1 MMTLIRNPKPHSLR
15 RVGIAAILIL
25 LPLPAHAADPCKS
38 GLEPGQRPGPYS
50 FVLATGKERGKSFC
64 YICDTADRPAVIVF
78 ARAQSD
84 ALGKLVAGLD
94 KSVIDHKAAE
104 LRSWVTFLSEP
115 SKELED
121 QIVKWG
127 RTHSVRN
134 VDLGVFEDADGPP
147 SYKIAA
153 DADVTVILYVKRKA
167 VADFAFRAGE
177 LTEERIAE
185 VLKAVPGVVEKK

>member
-1 MMTLIRNPKPHSLR
+1 MMTLVTNPELR
-15 RVGIAAILIL
+15 RMRWLGVVAVVIL
-25 LPLPAHAADPCKS
+25 LPLSACAADPCKS

-78 ARAQSD
+78 ARTQSD
-84 ALGKLVAGLD
+84 ALGKLVSGID
-94 KSVIDHKAAE
+94 KTVTDLKAAD

-115 SKELED
+115 SKEQED
-121 QIVKWG
+121 KVVKWG
-127 RTHSVRN
+127 RTHGVRN

-147 SYKIAA
+147 SYKLAA

-167 VADFAFRAGE
+167 VANYAFRAGE

-185 VLKAVPGVVEKK
+185 ILKAVPELVGKK

>member
-1 MMTLIRNPKPHSLR
+1 MSHDHLRGRALHCAVGTAAFLFFVNTLY
-15 RVGIAAILIL
+15 
-25 LPLPAHAADPCKS
+25 AADPCKS

-78 ARAQSD
+78 ARSPND
-84 ALGKLVAGLD
+84 ALGKLVSGID
-94 KSVIDHKAAE
+94 KAVTEHKAAE

-121 QIVKWG
+121 RLVKWG
-127 RTHSVRN
+127 RTHGVRN
-134 VDLGVFEDADGPP
+134 IDIGVFEDADGPP
-147 SYKIAA
+147 SYKLAG
-153 DADVTVILYVKRKA
+153 DADVTVILYVKRKV
-167 VADFAFRAGE
+167 VADFAFRSGE

-185 VLKAVPGVVEKK
+185 VLKAVPGLVEKK